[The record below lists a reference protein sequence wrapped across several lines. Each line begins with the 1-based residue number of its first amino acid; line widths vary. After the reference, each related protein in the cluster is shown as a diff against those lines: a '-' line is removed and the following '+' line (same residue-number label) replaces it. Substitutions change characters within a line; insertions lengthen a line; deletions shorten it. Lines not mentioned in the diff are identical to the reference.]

1 MLLFTFAARPLA
13 LGVQNTLSELLQHGR
28 QFSGGAFTCKKNPP
42 SKRRKERRGVLGRGS
57 LSSELWLVFVLQAS
71 MMHSTGLSELPDEP
85 TESVNWLAPML

>member
-1 MLLFTFAARPLA
+1 
-13 LGVQNTLSELLQHGR
+13 
-28 QFSGGAFTCKKNPP
+28 
-42 SKRRKERRGVLGRGS
+42 VLGRGS